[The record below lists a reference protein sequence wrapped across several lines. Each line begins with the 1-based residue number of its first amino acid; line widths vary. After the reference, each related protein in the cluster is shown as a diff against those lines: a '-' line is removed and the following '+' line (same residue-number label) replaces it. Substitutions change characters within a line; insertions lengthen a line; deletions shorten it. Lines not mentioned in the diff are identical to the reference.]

1 MKLKYYLRGI
11 GIGVILTAIVMGFA
25 LGGRKTTMSDAEVI
39 ERAKELGMTDGGVL
53 SDSVNEGDEVEESN
67 TSSSDQ
73 ALDEAGK
80 EISEEVDEEFASASE
95 SASLLASKEEEGKD
109 KDAKE
114 GTAVTETSIE
124 TSKEISTEKTETKVE
139 DKKEE
144 PKEEPKN
151 EVVEAQTD
159 EKAQEIAKSEEKP
172 AESANNTQA
181 STSGTT
187 KTVTIPGGKSSDA
200 VAQILFEAG
209 VIDNAVSFNRYLIDK
224 GLDRIIRSGTR
235 TFPAGS
241 TYEDVAYI
249 ITH

>member
-53 SDSVNEGDEVEESN
+53 SDTVNEGDAVEESN

-73 ALDEAGK
+73 ALDEVGK
-80 EISEEVDEEFASASE
+80 EISKEIDEEFASASE
-95 SASLLASKEEEGKD
+95 SASFLASKEEEGKTQE
-109 KDAKE
+109 AKE
-114 GTAVTETSIE
+114 EKPVTEASVE
-124 TSKEISTEKTETKVE
+124 ASKELSSGKTETKVE
-139 DKKEE
+139 EKKEE
-144 PKEEPKN
+144 TKEEVAESESTEQVQ
-151 EVVEAQTD
+151 EVA
-159 EKAQEIAKSEEKP
+159 KAEEKP
-172 AESANNTQA
+172 AETTDNNQ
-181 STSGTT
+181 TSVTGTT

-200 VAQILFEAG
+200 VAQILYEAG

-241 TYEDVAYI
+241 SYEDVAYI

>member
-53 SDSVNEGDEVEESN
+53 SDTVNEGDAVEESN

-80 EISEEVDEEFASASE
+80 EISKEIDEAFASASE
-95 SASLLASKEEEGKD
+95 SASFLASKEEEGKTQE
-109 KDAKE
+109 AKE
-114 GTAVTETSIE
+114 ENKVTEASIE
-124 TSKEISTEKTETKVE
+124 ASKELSTEKPETKVE

-144 PKEEPKN
+144 TKEEVAESESTEQLQ
-151 EVVEAQTD
+151 EV
-159 EKAQEIAKSEEKP
+159 AKTEEKP
-172 AESANNTQA
+172 AETTDNDQTSV
-181 STSGTT
+181 SGTA

-200 VAQILFEAG
+200 VAQILYEAG

>member
-53 SDSVNEGDEVEESN
+53 SDTVNEGDEVEESN

-80 EISEEVDEEFASASE
+80 EISKEIDEAFASANE
-95 SASLLASKEEEGKD
+95 SASFLASKEEEGKD
-109 KDAKE
+109 KEAKE
-114 GTAVTETSIE
+114 EKPVTEASFE
-124 TSKEISTEKTETKVE
+124 ASKELDSEKTSTKVE

-144 PKEEPKN
+144 PKEVATEAASTEN
-151 EVVEAQTD
+151 VQEVAQ
-159 EKAQEIAKSEEKP
+159 AEEKP
-172 AESANNTQA
+172 AESTDNDQTPD
-181 STSGTT
+181 SGTT

-200 VAQILFEAG
+200 VAQILYEAG

>member
-53 SDSVNEGDEVEESN
+53 SDTVNEGDEVEESN

-80 EISEEVDEEFASASE
+80 EISKEIDEAFASANE
-95 SASLLASKEEEGKD
+95 SASFLASKEEEGKD
-109 KDAKE
+109 KEAKE
-114 GTAVTETSIE
+114 EKTVTEASTES
-124 TSKEISTEKTETKVE
+124 SKEVNNPTEANKTDKE

-144 PKEEPKN
+144 
-151 EVVEAQTD
+151 VA
-159 EKAQEIAKSEEKP
+159 KAQEETEPVQETDKP
-172 AESANNTQA
+172 KETAT
-181 STSGTT
+181 
-187 KTVTIPGGKSSDA
+187 TVTIPGGKSSDA
-200 VAQILFEAG
+200 VAQILYEAG

-224 GLDRIIRSGTR
+224 GLDRIIRSGTK

-241 TYEDVAYI
+241 TYEDVANI

>member
-53 SDSVNEGDEVEESN
+53 SDTVNEGDEVEESN

-80 EISEEVDEEFASASE
+80 EISKEIDEELASASE
-95 SASLLASKEEEGKD
+95 SASFLASEEKEGKDQEAKEDKPVTEASFEASKEV
-109 KDAKE
+109 A
-114 GTAVTETSIE
+114 TESA
-124 TSKEISTEKTETKVE
+124 STENVQ
-139 DKKEE
+139 
-144 PKEEPKN
+144 
-151 EVVEAQTD
+151 EVA
-159 EKAQEIAKSEEKP
+159 KAEEKP
-172 AESANNTQA
+172 AESTDNDQT
-181 STSGTT
+181 SVSGTT

-200 VAQILFEAG
+200 VAQILYEAG

>member
-1 MKLKYYLRGI
+1 MKLKYYLRGV

-39 ERAKELGMTDGGVL
+39 ERAKQLGMTDGGVL
-53 SDSVNEGDEVEESN
+53 SDTTNEGDAGDESN
-67 TSSSDQ
+67 ISSSDQ

-80 EISEEVDEEFASASE
+80 EISKEIDEELASASE
-95 SASLLASKEEEGKD
+95 SASFLASEEKEGKD
-109 KDAKE
+109 QEAKE
-114 GTAVTETSIE
+114 DKPVTEASAE
-124 TSKEISTEKTETKVE
+124 SSKEVNNPTEANKTDKE

-144 PKEEPKN
+144 
-151 EVVEAQTD
+151 VA
-159 EKAQEIAKSEEKP
+159 KAQEETEPVQETATTEETN
-172 AESANNTQA
+172 ENSGTQA
-181 STSGTT
+181 FASGST

-200 VAQILFEAG
+200 VAQILYEAG

-224 GLDRIIRSGTR
+224 GLDRIIRSGTK

-241 TYEDVAYI
+241 TYEDVANI

>member
-53 SDSVNEGDEVEESN
+53 SDTVNEGDEVEESN

-80 EISEEVDEEFASASE
+80 EISKEIDEAFASANE
-95 SASLLASKEEEGKD
+95 SASFLASKEEEGKD
-109 KDAKE
+109 KEAKE
-114 GTAVTETSIE
+114 EKPVTEASFE
-124 TSKEISTEKTETKVE
+124 ASKELDSEKTSTKVE

-144 PKEEPKN
+144 PKEVAN
-151 EVVEAQTD
+151 ESAST
-159 EKAQEIAKSEEKP
+159 EKVQEVAKAEEKP
-172 AESANNTQA
+172 AESTDNDQT
-181 STSGTT
+181 SVSGTT

-200 VAQILFEAG
+200 VAQILYEAG